1 MKMKTRGLYLISAG
15 LVFALFLG
23 CDGGSLTGSS
33 SGYQSIV
40 GTWNEASYTG
50 DGVNLPTQIIFN
62 QNGKGS
68 YSGTISG
75 SANFSWTYY
84 GTTITIMPTNLPNIV
99 LQGPQVGTVTSP
111 LTVTTSTGGTA
122 IYNR

>member
-1 MKMKTRGLYLISAG
+1 MKVRGVYWIIAG
-15 LVFALFLG
+15 LAFALFLG
-23 CDGGSLTGSS
+23 CDGGGLTGSS
-33 SGYQSIV
+33 SSYQTIA
-40 GTWNEASYTG
+40 GTWNEASATG
-50 DGVNLPTQIIFN
+50 DGVNLPTQIVFN
-62 QNGKGS
+62 QNGKGN
-68 YSGTISG
+68 YSGTLSG

-111 LTVTTSTGGTA
+111 LTLTTGTGGTA

>member
-1 MKMKTRGLYLISAG
+1 MKAKMLYWIMAG
-15 LVFALFLG
+15 LLFALITG
-23 CDGGSLTGSS
+23 CDGGALTGSS
-33 SGYQSIV
+33 SSYQSIV
-40 GTWNEASYTG
+40 GTWNMASYTG
-50 DGVNLPTQIIFN
+50 DGANLPTQIIFN
-62 QNGKGS
+62 QTGKGS
-68 YSGTISG
+68 YSGTVSG
-75 SANFSWTYY
+75 SASFSWTYY